1 MKLLT
6 DDMDIRD
13 TTLEVEYCRNGDYYL
28 SLRETINGEIIKLTT
43 RIAMS
48 GGVASTR
55 VKLAISELYMALNE
69 N

>member
-1 MKLLT
+1 MELIT

-13 TTLEVEYCRNGDYYL
+13 TTLDVQYGGNGDYYVIL
-28 SLRETINGEIIKLTT
+28 KETVNGDVIKLET

-55 VKLAISELYMALNE
+55 VKLAIAELYRALNE
-69 N
+69 K